1 MESEAAATVQ
11 ATRPRRAPRTPVTAI
26 LTDKRRRKPKSN
38 NESQLPFLL
47 QQSQKATVDDT
58 YSQWKTLLPILY
70 DSFVNHTLV
79 WPSLSCRWGPQ
90 LEQAGSKTQRL
101 YLSEQVS
108 LLLFLWFVHF
118 FLMKNIQ
125 SLFTAPYV
133 YRFFLVLS
141 LDEWQ
146 CA

>member
-79 WPSLSCRWGPQ
+79 WPSLSCRSVFFFIGF
-90 LEQAGSKTQRL
+90 
-101 YLSEQVS
+101 
-108 LLLFLWFVHF
+108 LFLGFSIFGFGESWFF
-118 FLMKNIQ
+118 FGK
-125 SLFTAPYV
+125 
-133 YRFFLVLS
+133 
-141 LDEWQ
+141 
-146 CA
+146 